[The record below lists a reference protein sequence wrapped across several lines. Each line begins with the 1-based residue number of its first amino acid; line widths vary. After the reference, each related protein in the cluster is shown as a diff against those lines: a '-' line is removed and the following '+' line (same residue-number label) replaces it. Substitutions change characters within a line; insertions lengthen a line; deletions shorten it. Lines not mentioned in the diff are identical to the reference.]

1 VNLTINIL
9 LPFFNILEKI
19 NTFFLR
25 IGRQFAW
32 IAILL
37 MVIVILVQVFFRY
50 VLNNALPWP
59 DEVARFLMLWMTG
72 LIAPSAYRW
81 GGFVSIDLLER
92 FLPKLISTLL
102 TLFLLV
108 VSLFVL
114 VIGLEL
120 GFKHINAGWIF
131 NSSSIKI
138 PFHLIGGKPEPIKLA
153 WMYMSLPVGII
164 FLISVNIELILRNIL
179 TNFTKLDLPED
190 YDKQKL
196 ETHNVSLVSSFVFC
210 IFINWLYSIFL
221 VL

>member
-1 VNLTINIL
+1 MNLIINNL
-9 LPFFNILEKI
+9 LFFFNILEKI
-19 NTFFLR
+19 NTLFLR

-37 MVIVILVQVFFRY
+37 MVIVILIQVFFRY

-92 FLPKLISTLL
+92 FLPKLVSTLL
-102 TLFLLV
+102 TLFLLIL
-108 VSLFVL
+108 SLFVL
-114 VIGLEL
+114 VIGLDL
-120 GFKHINAGWIF
+120 GLKHINAGWIF

-138 PFHLIGGKPEPIKLA
+138 PFNLIGGKAEPIKLA
-153 WMYMSLPVGII
+153 WMYMSLPVGIV

-179 TNFTKLDLPED
+179 TNFTKLNLPKD

-196 ETHNVSLVSSFVFC
+196 ETQ
-210 IFINWLYSIFL
+210 
-221 VL
+221 

>member
-1 VNLTINIL
+1 MNLIINNL
-9 LPFFNILEKI
+9 LFFFNILEKI

-32 IAILL
+32 IAIFL
-37 MVIVILVQVFFRY
+37 MVIVILIQVFFRY

-92 FLPKLISTLL
+92 FLPKLVSTLL
-102 TLFLLV
+102 TLFLLIL
-108 VSLFVL
+108 SLFVL

-120 GFKHINAGWIF
+120 GLKHINAGWIF

-138 PFHLIGGKPEPIKLA
+138 PFNLIGGKAEPIKLA
-153 WMYMSLPVGII
+153 WMYMSLPVGIV

-179 TNFTKLDLPED
+179 TNFAKLNLPKD

-196 ETHNVSLVSSFVFC
+196 ETQ
-210 IFINWLYSIFL
+210 
-221 VL
+221 